1 MTTAAAAPSTNT
13 RQTLTFRTLDD
24 IARFVE
30 PLPARGATSTGR
42 WSAAQNIEHI
52 AAVIDASVDGF
63 TFNAPFPIRVFA
75 TLMRKRFLTKGFNPG
90 IKMPSNVPA
99 SFNPGPDTQLD
110 SAVQHLTKSIQRA
123 KDKKMTV
130 VSPIFGALSHDQWI
144 DMHCRHA
151 EMHFSH
157 IHTA

>member
-1 MTTAAAAPSTNT
+1 MTTATAPT
-13 RQTLTFRTLDD
+13 RQKLSFKTLDD

-30 PLPARGATSTGR
+30 PLPARGATSTGN
-42 WSAAQNIEHI
+42 WSAAQNIDHV
-52 AAVIDASVDGF
+52 AAVVDASIDGF
-63 TFNAPFPIRVFA
+63 TFSAPFPIRIFA
-75 TLMRKRFLTKGFNPG
+75 TLMRNRFLSKGFNPG
-90 IKMPSNVPA
+90 IKMPSNVPTA
-99 SFNPGPDTQLD
+99 FKPGPETQLD
-110 SAVQHLTKSIQRA
+110 DAVRHLTDSIQRA

-157 IHTA
+157 IRPA